1 MPHPRLLELRQSHPP
16 KTTDQFKTDS
26 KINRFNSYLAVKI
39 TSGVAIMW
47 CAYIFAIIAFISLP
61 EAIAGGIAT
70 TIQWIAQTFL
80 QLVLLSIIMVG
91 QNVAS
96 KASDQRAVST
106 YKDAEAILSELN
118 ELREAVAKISIGP
131 R

>member
-1 MPHPRLLELRQSHPP
+1 
-16 KTTDQFKTDS
+16 
-26 KINRFNSYLAVKI
+26 
-39 TSGVAIMW
+39 
-47 CAYIFAIIAFISLP
+47 
-61 EAIAGGIAT
+61 
-70 TIQWIAQTFL
+70 
-80 QLVLLSIIMVG
+80 MVG